1 MAIPKCMN
9 ELSDVQRQ
17 ALATELGY
25 EKIGKELPDGV
36 SLNDIVQSL
45 PKEVRSTSKTEYNHF
60 NSMPSS
66 ASSAHSPPQNF
77 SRHRPHHPP
86 ATTHPTLPPSS
97 NHSASLPAGL

>member
-45 PKEVRSTSKTEYNHF
+45 PKEVRST
-60 NSMPSS
+60 
-66 ASSAHSPPQNF
+66 
-77 SRHRPHHPP
+77 
-86 ATTHPTLPPSS
+86 
-97 NHSASLPAGL
+97 